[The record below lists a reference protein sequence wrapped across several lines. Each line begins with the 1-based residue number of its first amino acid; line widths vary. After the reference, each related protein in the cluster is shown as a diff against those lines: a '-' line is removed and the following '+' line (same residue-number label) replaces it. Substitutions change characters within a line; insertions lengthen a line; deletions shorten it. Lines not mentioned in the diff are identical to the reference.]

1 MINNYKLSPSDLT
14 FLWDECQRCFYL
26 KVVRNFNRPGMPF
39 PKIFTRIDRLMKDFF
54 YQLPANEISPQLPPG
69 QVAFSDKWVYSAP
82 ITFPHR
88 SASCHIRGIF
98 DTVLQFDDQS
108 YAVVDFKTTQPKA
121 EHIEFYSRQLHAYSY
136 ALENPHPGKLSLH
149 PVKTLGLL
157 CVEPVEMNRTPQ
169 GNLAYEGQV
178 TWLDCPKDE
187 GSFLAF
193 IDLVLA
199 VLDQPQ
205 PPPASPNCSFCS
217 YREAA
222 RQTGY

>member
-1 MINNYKLSPSDLT
+1 MNNTYKLSPSELT

-26 KVVRNFNRPGMPF
+26 KVVRKFNRPGMPF

-54 YQLPANEISPQLPPG
+54 YQLPTDEISPELPSG
-69 QVAFSDKWVYSAP
+69 QVAYADKWVYSAP
-82 ITFPHR
+82 ITFPHH
-88 SASCHIRGIF
+88 SASCYIRGIF

-121 EHIEFYSRQLHAYSY
+121 EHINFYSRQLHAYSY
-136 ALENPHPGKLSLH
+136 ALENPNPGKFSLQ

-157 CVEPVEMNRTPQ
+157 CVEPVEMNRTSN

-187 GSFLAF
+187 QAFLAF
-193 IDLVLA
+193 IDQVLA
-199 VLDQPQ
+199 VLDQPE
-205 PPPASPNCSFCS
+205 PPPANPNCGFCS
-217 YREAA
+217 YREDA